1 MYDGSNRTTW
11 HNTNIPNYHGEPL
24 SEDYEER
31 INFENNYWGTTSSS
45 KIDDAIQDTEDDET
59 FDVNGFIDYTPFSTS
74 ASTTAPIS
82 TPSNLTKAV
91 SGSDIVLTW
100 DAVSVSDLAGY
111 KIYTKS
117 GDTYTLLQDITDES
131 LTTYT
136 VSGGSLSTSYV
147 ITAYDDNA
155 DGTNDQSE
163 GYESWYSF
171 EFTAFQLHS

>member
-1 MYDGSNRTTW
+1 MMKMAKEID
-11 HNTNIPNYHGEPL
+11 
-24 SEDYEER
+24 EER
-31 INFENNYWGTTSSS
+31 INFENNYWGTTTTSE
-45 KIDDAIQDTEDDET
+45 IDDAIQDTEDDLT
-59 FDVNGFIDYTPFSTS
+59 FDVNGFIDYTPYSTS

-91 SGSDIVLTW
+91 SGSDVVLTW

-136 VSGGSLSTSYV
+136 VSGGSFLHHMLLLLMMIMLMEQMISQRDMRV
-147 ITAYDDNA
+147 
-155 DGTNDQSE
+155 GT
-163 GYESWYSF
+163 
-171 EFTAFQLHS
+171 HSISLL